1 MDFDPDGFR
10 SVDALERNRNP
21 VSEEEDTAFEHSGGG
36 RAGADLQR
44 NELPDAGVGPSLD
57 SWETRQL
64 PRHQISGTQSQPLWE
79 RLQATRPVLSDLPRN
94 PFKRQ
99 PEERNGGSGW
109 VRQLTTIAPKPR
121 KPLISKPP
129 RSPFV
134 FGSTQQGKSQG
145 LKVSRFFAKP
155 ANPPFKP
162 PLNPALNPSSAEE
175 AAPNPSVT
183 RERLKPSTDYEEAP
197 SKRTQLEAQ
206 TAPGLPEAA
215 ESPPSRAG
223 ASLTGEGGIAA
234 DALRKR
240 SPTASEDPS
249 IGASESLTKA
259 SSGPTE
265 KLPPDAE
272 QRESSKHLS
281 KQTAAKPRVQE
292 PVGSRTISP
301 SDGLSRHPADSPLE
315 SPLASPQSRSLGSPP
330 EKLLAPKR
338 TADTTS
344 ASPHSLPQVE
354 TGGGLEGKSSF
365 PTQTP
370 FENSIPSFGPSLDSD
385 SLNKWHTDID
395 SQEVVPCTPSDE
407 AGPGTRGE
415 PLDVLENA
423 TVRGLAGDSLE
434 STWAATAASQ
444 AAANRDSERDACF
457 DGEEG
462 TLTGSLGGGA
472 GLGRAPGT
480 ESADGVAGGAEQ
492 AGEGVGAGKE
502 EQACINSNSGF
513 GLEDVCLDEEKRVF
527 RGKRLGSGLGTRMAG
542 MVEENSVDEPPL
554 EHERQTGLNAWQV
567 ETRVDEWIATKR
579 VKESTVV
586 ERVVEST
593 MSERVGKSAVLERAE
608 ETTVLKELVDLETV
622 ELRGPASL
630 LRFPRPMVPRRQTV
644 KPSSILNFFRPVGEE
659 GSGGSR
665 SRGQE
670 LRFGGGSRNERLRRI
685 RRDVKF

>member
-1 MDFDPDGFR
+1 MDFDSDGFR
-10 SVDALERNRNP
+10 SGDALERKRNP
-21 VSEEEDTAFEHSGGG
+21 VSEGDDTAFEPSRGE
-36 RAGADLQR
+36 RAGANLQR
-44 NELPDAGVGPSLD
+44 NELPDAGAGPSLD

-64 PRHQISGTQSQPLWE
+64 SRHQTSGTQSQPLWE

-121 KPLISKPP
+121 KPLTSKPP
-129 RSPFV
+129 RSPFLS
-134 FGSTQQGKSQG
+134 GSTQEGKPQA

-162 PLNPALNPSSAEE
+162 PLNPAFNPSSAKV
-175 AAPNPSVT
+175 AAPNS
-183 RERLKPSTDYEEAP
+183 REPLEPSTESETAP
-197 SKRTQLEAQ
+197 SKRTQREAQ
-206 TAPGLPEAA
+206 TVPGLPEAA
-215 ESPPSRAG
+215 ETLPSRAG
-223 ASLTGEGGIAA
+223 ASLTGEEGIAA

-240 SPTASEDPS
+240 SPSTSEDPS
-249 IGASESLTKA
+249 IGASESPTKP

-265 KLPPDAE
+265 KLLPDAG

-301 SDGLSRHPADSPLE
+301 SDGLSRPAADSPLE
-315 SPLASPQSRSLGSPP
+315 SPLASPQSKCLASPP

-354 TGGGLEGKSSF
+354 TGGGLDGKSSF

-370 FENSIPSFGPSLDSD
+370 LENSIPSFGPSLDSD
-385 SLNKWHTDID
+385 SLNKRRTDID

-423 TVRGLAGDSLE
+423 TVCGLAGESLE

-444 AAANRDSERDACF
+444 AATNRDSERDARF

-462 TLTGSLGGGA
+462 TLTGSLAGVA
-472 GLGRAPGT
+472 GLGGAPGT
-480 ESADGVAGGAEQ
+480 ESADGMAGGAEQ
-492 AGEGVGAGKE
+492 TGVGAGKE
-502 EQACINSNSGF
+502 EQACIDFNSGF

-542 MVEENSVDEPPL
+542 TMEENSVEEPPL

-579 VKESTVV
+579 IEESTVV
-586 ERVVEST
+586 EQVVEST
-593 MSERVGKSAVLERAE
+593 MSERVGKSAVVERAE

-644 KPSSILNFFRPVGEE
+644 KPSSILNFFKPVGEE
-659 GSGGSR
+659 G
-665 SRGQE
+665 
-670 LRFGGGSRNERLRRI
+670 GGGKSVKTPRVEVRGRI
-685 RRDVKF
+685 QKRKTSKDKKGR